1 MPDKEKSKLQKEDHE
16 DEVIIS
22 PVKSRKKTFALMG
35 LLVFITLFG
44 GLILASYNFMK
55 YRYVRSGPLA
65 EEVIY
70 SVPEGIGLSTLAGK
84 LETDGLIDSA
94 VMLKLNAKLTGIGGA
109 LKTGE
114 YPIDAGASMRDIIDV
129 FESGKTTL
137 YPVTLPEGLTSAQLM
152 RIIAATDTLTGD
164 MPEVPPEGSL
174 LPETY
179 MHARGMS
186 RKALVAKMQSA
197 QTELI
202 DSLWETRQEGL
213 PISTKKEAI
222 NLASVVEK
230 ETGGSHEVDKVAGVF
245 INRLNKAMRL
255 QSDPT
260 IIYGISQG
268 EVLRGKNGK
277 QRGLRRSEID
287 RKTDWNTYQ
296 IDGLPKTPICNPSA
310 NAIRAVLNPAE
321 TDALFFVADGTG
333 GHAFSKTY
341 AEHNKHVAKWR
352 AIERKRKR
360 KASGGQ

>member
-1 MPDKEKSKLQKEDHE
+1 
-16 DEVIIS
+16 
-22 PVKSRKKTFALMG
+22 
-35 LLVFITLFG
+35 
-44 GLILASYNFMK
+44 
-55 YRYVRSGPLA
+55 
-65 EEVIY
+65 
-70 SVPEGIGLSTLAGK
+70 
-84 LETDGLIDSA
+84 
-94 VMLKLNAKLTGIGGA
+94 
-109 LKTGE
+109 
-114 YPIDAGASMRDIIDV
+114 
-129 FESGKTTL
+129 
-137 YPVTLPEGLTSAQLM
+137 
-152 RIIAATDTLTGD
+152 
-164 MPEVPPEGSL
+164 
-174 LPETY
+174 

-202 DSLWETRQEGL
+202 DSLWEARQEGL
-213 PISTKKEAI
+213 PIKTKSEAI
-222 NLASVVEK
+222 NLASIVEK
-230 ETGGSHEVDKVAGVF
+230 ETGGGHEVDKVAGVF

-268 EVLRGKNGK
+268 EILRGKNGK

-352 AIERKRKR
+352 VIERKRKTN
-360 KASGGQ
+360 GGK